1 MLAKKHPE
9 LEKPVQIVKYMSLRE
24 SLQFAKFRRDI
35 NALDEASEKD
45 NIRQEKEQARI
56 DGRAEGR
63 AEGHAEGHAEGLAVG
78 LAEKLEIARKL
89 KSKGLPMAEIIEITN
104 ISTEAAEKLFS

>member
-9 LEKPVQIVKYMSLRE
+9 LEKPVQTVKYMSLRDQ
-24 SLQFAKFRRDI
+24 LMFAKIRRDI
-35 NALDEASEKD
+35 RAMDRASEKGY
-45 NIRQEKEQARI
+45 IKLEKEQARA
-56 DGRAEGR
+56 DGRAEGL
-63 AEGHAEGHAEGLAVG
+63 AEGLAEG
-78 LAEKLEIARKL
+78 KAESRAEKLEIARKL